1 MNQSWSVLSF
11 PLHIKQVRRVHNN
24 LFCHT
29 TGLFEESKRLS
40 THWVHHCSYINSLS
54 VFIKGPIF
62 IFNVQIYLTG
72 FHGCFGI
79 FGAPWPLPFPHI
91 WALMDLIRRPWLF
104 FCSGVVQDAHNQK
117 PITWWS
123 SFMFSMHVVDLNL
136 SPSECQSTLHNTKIV
151 FFSPKSSREPPD
163 IQHQRSLVL
172 LQYYWQTREA
182 ANCLSKTS
190 NILDHPIADVPLT

>member
-1 MNQSWSVLSF
+1 MKQSWSVLSF

-29 TGLFEESKRLS
+29 TGLFEAESKRLS

-91 WALMDLIRRPWLF
+91 WALDLIRRPWLF
-104 FCSGVVQDAHNQK
+104 FCSRVVQDAHTFGTKVWKRNSQK

-123 SFMFSMHVVDLNL
+123 SFMFSMHVVYLNL
-136 SPSECQSTLHNTKIV
+136 SPSECQSTLHNTKLV
-151 FFSPKSSREPPD
+151 FFSKSSR
-163 IQHQRSLVL
+163 
-172 LQYYWQTREA
+172 
-182 ANCLSKTS
+182 
-190 NILDHPIADVPLT
+190 